1 MEVSK
6 PSVESAA
13 AERGVDLEP
22 GEIATCS
29 TPFEAN

>member
-13 AERGVDLEP
+13 TARGVDLEP
-22 GEIATCS
+22 GEMATWP
-29 TPFEAN
+29 TPLAAN